1 MYHVAIIHKDPPDR
15 HAMALAASAL
25 DRLTARL
32 LKNDPPRAKSLCV
45 SLLGD
50 ALQPHG
56 GAIWLGDLIALLR
69 PLGINE
75 RLLRTSVFRLV
86 SEGWLHAE
94 RHGRRSLYRLSPQG
108 ARNTSHAAQR
118 IYDGAEAA
126 WSGDWTVVIIPRTGN
141 NGLAERTELRRALEW
156 EGYGMVAPGV
166 FAHPRARPDAAA
178 GILESLGIPDK
189 ALVLAARDLPD
200 ASALPLAALASQC
213 WDLAGL
219 AEQYR
224 EFTRQFAPLEKTLG
238 DGGGEAD
245 GDPRG
250 EAGGAPPS
258 AAFSARMLLLHR
270 WRRIVLHDPQLPA
283 DMLPAEWPGHAARA
297 LCRRLYWALFDASET
312 HLADI
317 AGGNGEHFL
326 RLAPDTLRRFGG
338 RTPTGFTPSGN
349 APGST

>member
-1 MYHVAIIHKDPPDR
+1 MSNVFLYHIRFMYHDAVIHKGPSVA

-25 DRLTARL
+25 DRITARL
-32 LKNDPPRAKSLCV
+32 LKADPPRAKSLCV

-56 GAIWLGDLIALLR
+56 GAIWLGDLIALLL
-69 PLGINE
+69 PMGINE

-86 SEGWLHAE
+86 AEGWLHAE
-94 RHGRRSLYRLSPQG
+94 RHGRRSLYRLSPQR
-108 ARNTSHAAQR
+108 ARDMAHAAQR
-118 IYDGAEAA
+118 IYGSGEAP
-126 WSGDWTVVIIPRTGN
+126 WDGDWTLVVIPRTSS

-189 ALVLAARDLPD
+189 ALVLSAHDLPD
-200 ASALPLAALASQC
+200 TNALPLAALASQC

-224 EFTRQFAPLEKTLG
+224 EFTRQFAPVEKTVTG
-238 DGGGEAD
+238 SQQAS
-245 GDPRG
+245 P
-250 EAGGAPPS
+250 A
-258 AAFSARMLLLHR
+258 AAFAARMLLLHR

-283 DMLPAEWPGHAARA
+283 GMLPADWPGHAARA
-297 LCRRLYWALFDASET
+297 LCGRLYWAFFDASEA
-312 HLADI
+312 HLAET
-317 AGGNGEHFL
+317 AGQAGDHYRPL
-326 RLAPDTLRRFGG
+326 QPDALRRFGG
-338 RTPTGFTPSGN
+338 RP
-349 APGST
+349 